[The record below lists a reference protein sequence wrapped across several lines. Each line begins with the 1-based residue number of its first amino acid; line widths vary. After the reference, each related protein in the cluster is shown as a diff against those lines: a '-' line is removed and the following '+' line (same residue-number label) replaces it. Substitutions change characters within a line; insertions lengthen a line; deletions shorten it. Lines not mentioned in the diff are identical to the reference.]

1 MDDEKDYGGDL
12 KIRKALAD
20 VDRDPDLVA
29 ELQELLGT
37 AGHVFKCHGE
47 GVWSVPGG
55 QKDYYAGCLAEILV
69 RYPNLPH
76 RLLKTGNRLVKSLTY
91 RALEMQKEA
100 EAKETTVRELFRL
113 DERFIA
119 NPPGRDRRWK

>member
-12 KIRKALAD
+12 KIRRVLAD
-20 VDRDPDLVA
+20 VDRNLDLV
-29 ELQELLGT
+29 EKLQDLLGT

-55 QKDYYAGCLAEILV
+55 QKDYYAGCLAEILED
-69 RYPNLPH
+69 YPNLPH
-76 RLLKTGNRLVKSLTY
+76 RLLKTRNRLVKTLTY
-91 RALEMQKEA
+91 RAIEMQKEA
-100 EAKETTVRELFRL
+100 EAKGTTVRELFHL
-113 DERFIA
+113 DECFKA